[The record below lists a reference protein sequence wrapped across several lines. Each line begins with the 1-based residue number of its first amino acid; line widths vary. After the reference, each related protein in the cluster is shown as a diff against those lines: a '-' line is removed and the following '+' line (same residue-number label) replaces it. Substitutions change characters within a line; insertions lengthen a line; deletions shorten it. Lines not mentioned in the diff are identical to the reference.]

1 MIKREWH
8 RMIARTKHSW
18 WGVVATWQ
26 GEPSFKFW
34 ACVNAASATLAL
46 VLPLTGTE
54 RALILALG
62 ILILAAECLN
72 TGIEHVVD
80 HLSPEAHPLA
90 KKAKD
95 AGSAGVALAAIAAG
109 VAWLCVLLG

>member
-1 MIKREWH
+1 MIKREWQ
-8 RMIARTKHSW
+8 RMINRTKHSW
-18 WGVVATWQ
+18 WGLIDTWS

-34 ACVNAASATLAL
+34 TCVNVASATLAL
-46 VLPLTGTE
+46 LLPLTTPE

-80 HLSPEAHPLA
+80 HLSPEPHPLA

-95 AGSAGVALAAIAAG
+95 ASSAGVALAAIAAG
-109 VAWLCVLLG
+109 IAWLVVLLG